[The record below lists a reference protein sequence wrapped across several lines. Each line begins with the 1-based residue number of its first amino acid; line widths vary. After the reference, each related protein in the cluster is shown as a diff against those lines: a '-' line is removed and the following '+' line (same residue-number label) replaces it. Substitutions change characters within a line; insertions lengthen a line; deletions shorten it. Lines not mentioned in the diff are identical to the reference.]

1 MSAPL
6 SEDSEVADA
15 APVPGFI
22 VDPSRAPLLFVRFD
36 GVVDDVAFA
45 SYLGQIRAFV
55 DRGLRYAIVFDAS
68 TAGVPTAAQRRM
80 QTDQMRNDF
89 TRIQSLCV
97 GGAFVIPS
105 PLVRGGLTAMLWVQP
120 LPFPH
125 KLVADLPSAEVW
137 CRAQLAKPSVS

>member
-1 MSAPL
+1 M
-6 SEDSEVADA
+6 
-15 APVPGFI
+15 PGI
-22 VDPSRAPLLFVRFD
+22 TVDPSRAPLLFVRFD
-36 GVVDDVAFA
+36 GVVDDEAFA
-45 SYLGQIRAFV
+45 RYLEQVRAFV
-55 DRGLRYAIVFDAS
+55 ARGVRYAVVLDAT
-68 TAGVPTAAQRRM
+68 TAGVPTASQRRL

-125 KLVADLPSAEVW
+125 KLVADLPSAEAW
-137 CRAQLAKPSVS
+137 CQTQLATPVVG